1 MHPRRGR
8 LDLFGAAVS
17 CACACHCVVLPL
29 ALALVP
35 ATGLGALLDERIES
49 GLLAVTALAGTV
61 SFGPAVWG
69 AARNRGWW
77 RVPALFAEGVLLL
90 FLSRVLADHGNASAE
105 AWCARRSRDD
115 RDRAP
120 RQAPVGPGRGACGRE
135 RRVLP
140 MSGRARRPVTCWG
153 RPSARPRRRIPHTS
167 MGVVPRPAGRRAC
180 PVVGGRES
188 RSPATRR
195 PAFA

>member
-77 RVPALFAEGVLLL
+77 RVPALFAVGVLLL
-90 FLSRVLADHGNASAE
+90 FLSRVLADHGNASAD
-105 AWCARRSRDD
+105 AGVLGGAAMIATAHLVKRGRT
-115 RDRAP
+115 RAP
-120 RQAPVGPGRGACGRE
+120 ARADASAAC
-135 RRVLP
+135 
-140 MSGRARRPVTCWG
+140 
-153 RPSARPRRRIPHTS
+153 
-167 MGVVPRPAGRRAC
+167 C
-180 PVVGGRES
+180 PCLGGRVA
-188 RSPATRR
+188 R
-195 PAFA
+195 